1 MNDDER
7 SVSVT
12 QVETDQKSA
21 LISEESPYDVASAEE
36 HFRQSSASDDAYD
49 PYSEARAPAVE
60 ETIQIDDIVLESVV
74 TG

>member
-7 SVSVT
+7 AISVT

-21 LISEESPYDVASAEE
+21 LISEESPYDAASAEE
-36 HFRQSSASDDAYD
+36 HFRQSSASEVEDD
-49 PYSEARAPAVE
+49 PYSDAPAIE